1 MRNEAIATGRTVD
14 AAIEAA
20 CAKLGLEREEVEIEV
35 LDLPHKGGF
44 LGFTNIPAK

>member
-20 CAKLGLEREEVEIEV
+20 GAKLGLEREEVEIEV
-35 LDLPHKGGF
+35 LGADGNPIAF
-44 LGFTNIPAK
+44 QN